1 MKQIYVG
8 VVQRLTVCTLLLF
21 MSFVALAQS
30 RTISG
35 KITDAR
41 DGKPLQSASVVVRG
55 TTIGTVTGQDG
66 GFTITVP
73 GGTQSLTVSSVGFGT
88 QDVTLGTSDNVS
100 VALQFASTATLDEVV
115 VVGYGTQ
122 RRREVTSAVATVK
135 AEDFNQGGARNA
147 MDLIQGKVAGLT
159 ITRTG
164 SSNPNS
170 GVSIQLRGVTSLQGS
185 IAPLIVIDGIP
196 GGNLDLLQQDD
207 IESFDVLKD
216 GSAAAIYGTRANGGV
231 ILITTKK
238 GKAGPARFDY
248 STYAR
253 KEYMTRR
260 PDFLT
265 AEQYRQKIAE
275 GAIAAQYGTGI
286 YGYNSDF
293 FNDIINHHNLSH
305 YHNLALSGGSSNTSY
320 RGSLYYDK
328 FEGIGIKNNR
338 KQFGTRL
345 SLNHRGFDDKLTA
358 QVNVVTNF
366 NRADLLGGGG
376 WEDQLVRIPTLSNY
390 NPDGTFFFQPTNTN
404 QYARLFQ
411 ETNLRDQA
419 TSSMDAKLTLELIKG
434 LKGAVFASI
443 QRDSYIDNIY
453 RSIASESSVENPV
466 TAAGGTTAFPGAFA
480 QKSTSLTTNYA
491 IEPTV
496 EYTRKIGSN
505 HTVTALGGYSYQ
517 YNVTENFNASNA
529 GFNNDAFQNNN
540 LGAGNQLAAGRSGE
554 GSFKEDNTLIAFF
567 GRINYAF
574 TDKYFAS
581 LILRHE
587 GSSRFG
593 ANNKWGNF
601 PAASVGWNIMRESF
615 MSGMSLFNN
624 LKLRAGYG
632 VTGNSG
638 IPNYRSL
645 VTLST
650 GGFYFYPDGSLG
662 QTYGPSRNPNPDLR
676 WEKKSEVNI
685 GLDFSMLKNRLGGAI
700 EVFKRRTSDLIE
712 NYNTQ
717 LPGFIQSTLFTN
729 VGTIEN
735 KGIELTLN
743 ITPVVSKNFTWST
756 DITAS
761 TTDNKLVKFSNDL
774 YKITFKTYGAIGG
787 FGALGDAIRT
797 VEGGKLG
804 NFYGK
809 RFAGFD
815 AAGKWLY
822 YKADGKTQVPFSQI
836 TQDDQGV
843 IGNGIPKYYVSWT
856 NDFTYKNFDFRFFFR
871 GRFGNKILNTM
882 EIAYG
887 TKASL
892 PNNVLNSAFTRN
904 AQLNDTYSY
913 SDYYLEPGGF
923 LKLDNVTLGYKF
935 KLNSQYIRNLRV
947 YASGVNLLTIT
958 KYRGNDP
965 DYVNDTGLGA
975 GVDSRGP
982 YPSTRQYTVGVNV
995 GF

>member
-1 MKQIYVG
+1 
-8 VVQRLTVCTLLLF
+8 
-21 MSFVALAQS
+21 
-30 RTISG
+30 
-35 KITDAR
+35 
-41 DGKPLQSASVVVRG
+41 
-55 TTIGTVTGQDG
+55 
-66 GFTITVP
+66 
-73 GGTQSLTVSSVGFGT
+73 
-88 QDVTLGTSDNVS
+88 
-100 VALQFASTATLDEVV
+100 
-115 VVGYGTQ
+115 TQ
-122 RRREVTSAVATVK
+122 RRKEVTSAVDHVGPA
-135 AEDFNQGGARNA
+135 DFNQGGARNA

-170 GVSIQLRGVTSLQGS
+170 GVSIQLRGVTSLVGNLS
-185 IAPLIVIDGIP
+185 PLIVIDGIP

-238 GKAGPARFDY
+238 GRSGPARFDY
-248 STYAR
+248 STYVR

-265 AEQYRQKIAE
+265 ASQYRQKIAE
-275 GAIAAQYGTGI
+275 GVIPAQYGTGI
-286 YGYNSDF
+286 FGYNSDF
-293 FNDIINHHNLSH
+293 FNDLINHDNLSQ
-305 YHNLALSGGSSNTSY
+305 YHNLALSGGSANTTY
-320 RGSLYYDK
+320 RGSLYYND
-328 FEGIGIKNNR
+328 FQGIGLMNNR
-338 KQFGTRL
+338 KQFGTRI
-345 SLNHRGFDDKLTA
+345 SLNHRGFNDRLSA

-366 NRADLLGGGG
+366 NRANLLGGGG

-411 ETNLRDQA
+411 QENRRDQA
-419 TSSMDAKLTLELIKG
+419 TSSMDAKFSLELIKG
-434 LKGAVFASI
+434 LRASVFASI
-443 QRDSYIDNIY
+443 QRDSYIDNFY
-453 RSIASESSVENPV
+453 ADIASEQSVENPV
-466 TAAGGTTAFPGAFA
+466 TAAGGTAAFPGASA
-480 QKSTSLTTNYA
+480 SKSTSLTTNYA
-491 IEPTV
+491 IEPTI
-496 EYTRKIGSN
+496 EYTRKISSN
-505 HTVTALGGYSYQ
+505 HTITAFGGYSYQ
-517 YNVTENFNASNA
+517 YNVTENFNASNS
-529 GFNNDAFQNNN
+529 GFNNDAFLNNN
-540 LGAGNQLAAGRSGE
+540 LNAGNQLAAGRAGM
-554 GSFKEDNTLIAFF
+554 GSFKEDNKLIAFF

-574 TDKYFAS
+574 TDKYYAS

-593 ANNKWGNF
+593 KNHKWGNF
-601 PAASVGWNIMRESF
+601 PAASVGWNIMREGF
-615 MSGMSLFNN
+615 MSGVSFFNN

-645 VTLST
+645 VTLGT

-676 WEKKSEVNI
+676 WEKKAEVNI
-685 GLDFSMLKNRLGGAI
+685 GVDFSMLKNRLGGSI
-700 EVFKRRTSDLIE
+700 EFFKRKTSDLLE
-712 NYNTQ
+712 SYNTQ
-717 LPGFIQSTLFTN
+717 LPSFIQSTLFTN

-743 ITPVVSKNFTWST
+743 INPIAGKNFTWST

-761 TTDNKLVKFSNDL
+761 TTANKLVKFSNDL
-774 YKITFKTYGAIGG
+774 FKITFKTYGGIGG

-815 AAGKWLY
+815 PNGKWLY
-822 YKADGKTQVPFSQI
+822 YKADGKTKVPFSQI
-836 TQDDQGV
+836 TGDDLSV
-843 IGNGIPKYYVSWT
+843 IGNGIPKFYVSWT

-871 GRFGNKILNTM
+871 GRFGNQILNTM

-935 KLNSQYIRNLRV
+935 KLSTSYIRNLRI

-965 DYVNDTGLGA
+965 DFVNDTGLGA
-975 GVDSRGP
+975 GIDGRGP
-982 YPSTRQYTVGVNV
+982 YPSTRQYTVGLNV